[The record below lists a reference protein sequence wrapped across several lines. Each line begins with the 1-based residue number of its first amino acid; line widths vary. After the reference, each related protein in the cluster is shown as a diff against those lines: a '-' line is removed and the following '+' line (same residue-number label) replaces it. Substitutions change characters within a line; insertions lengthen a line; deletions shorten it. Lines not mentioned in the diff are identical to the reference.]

1 MKKSIALFALLIIT
15 SASIFAS
22 VPAKKVTKSVK
33 NEINVQPLR
42 KDLRVGVSV
51 DRSEKGKSFLT
62 IKDKNKNVV
71 FEDFLTSKLAVEK
84 AYNISQLEVG
94 DYTITVKSNDLVVE
108 KTIHIYEAD
117 GQKTYFFFE

>member
-1 MKKSIALFALLIIT
+1 MKKSIVLFALLTIT

-22 VPAKKVTKSVK
+22 VPAKKVAEAAK
-33 NEINVQPLR
+33 NEITVQPLR

-51 DRSEKGKSFLT
+51 DRSEKGKAFLT
-62 IKDKNKNVV
+62 ITDKNKNVV

-84 AYNISQLEVG
+84 AYNLSDLEVG
-94 DYTITVKSNDLVVE
+94 DYIITVKSNDLVVE

>member
-1 MKKSIALFALLIIT
+1 MKKSIALFALLTIT

-22 VPAKKVTKSVK
+22 IPAKKVAKISK
-33 NEINVQPLR
+33 NEINVQALR
-42 KDLRVGVSV
+42 KDLRIGVSV

-62 IKDKNKNVV
+62 ITDKNKDVV

-94 DYTITVKSNDLVVE
+94 DYTITVKSNDMVVE